1 MERIREVQGR
11 KPVVHPSA
19 WIADN
24 AYLMGDIEVHEG
36 ASIWPGAVLR
46 AEYGRII
53 VGRNAAILDRA
64 VVHGGGVG
72 ALTRVTDIGEGTVI
86 GVAAMIHGMAAG
98 RNTRIGDN
106 ATVLEA
112 AMVGDWCFVEPRA
125 AILPRAVI
133 PSSSVVAGVPGAV
146 TGQIDQRIQQL
157 LTIQGHQLAARADL
171 HRGGTKPGTSM
182 NDSSAEEGRS
192 NLIRSL
198 DGKTPKI
205 SPKAWVSEA
214 AYVVGDVEIGE
225 QVTVFPGA
233 VVRGDAGKI
242 TIGAKTNV
250 QDNAVIY
257 SDGDLDIGESTTIGH
272 AVTIHGRRVGNHC
285 LIGNNSTVSEGVEI
299 GDFSVIAAGAAVA
312 PHSVVPGD
320 SFVAGVPG
328 EILWRTEP
336 ERRRAMEESGGEG
349 YARLSAIYQAEGL
362 GSWPPD
368 GEPPS

>member
-1 MERIREVQGR
+1 MPIREVQGHT
-11 KPVVHPSA
+11 PVVHPTA

-24 AYLMGDIEVHEG
+24 AYLMGDIEVREG

-53 VGRNAAILDRA
+53 VGRNAVILDRA

-72 ALTRVTDIGEGTVI
+72 ALTRVTEIGEGSVL
-86 GVAAMIHGMAAG
+86 GSSAMVHGMSAG

-106 ATVLEA
+106 ATILEA

-125 AILPRAVI
+125 VVLPRAVI
-133 PSSSVVAGVPGAV
+133 PAYSIVAGIPGTV
-146 TGQIDQRIQQL
+146 TGRIDQRLQQL
-157 LTIQGHQLAARADL
+157 LTIQSHQFAARAEM
-171 HRGGTKPGTSM
+171 HRQSDENVGEAS
-182 NDSSAEEGRS
+182 EGRM

-214 AYVVGDVEIGE
+214 AYVVGDVEIGD

-233 VVRGDAGKI
+233 VVRGDMGKI
-242 TIGAKTNV
+242 TIGARTNV

-257 SDGDLDIGESTTIGH
+257 SDGDLDIGENTTIGH
-272 AVTIHGRRVGNHC
+272 AVTIHGRRIGSHS
-285 LIGNNSTVSEGVEI
+285 LIGNNSTVSEGSEI
-299 GDFSVIAAGAAVA
+299 GEFSVVAAGAAVA
-312 PHSVVPGD
+312 PNTIVPPD
-320 SFVAGVPG
+320 SFVAGVPA
-328 EILWRTEP
+328 EILWQTEP
-336 ERRRAMEESGGEG
+336 ERRRALQETGGEG

-368 GEPPS
+368 GAPPS

>member
-1 MERIREVQGR
+1 MQRIREVQGR

-24 AYLMGDIEVHEG
+24 AYLMGDIEVREG

-53 VGRNAAILDRA
+53 VGRGAAVQDRA

-72 ALTRVTDIGEGTVI
+72 ALTRVTDIGEGAVI
-86 GVAAMIHGMAAG
+86 GVAAMVHGMAAG

-125 AILPRAVI
+125 VVLPRAVI
-133 PSSSVVAGVPGAV
+133 PSYSVVSGVPGIV
-146 TGQIDQRIQQL
+146 TGRIDQGIQQL
-157 LTIQGHQLAARADL
+157 LTIQAHQIAAQADL
-171 HRGGTKPGTSM
+171 HRQDNSR
-182 NDSSAEEGRS
+182 DSGSGKGS
-192 NLIRSL
+192 INVIRSL

-214 AYVVGDVEIGE
+214 AYVVGDVEIGD
-225 QVTVFPGA
+225 QATIFPGA
-233 VVRGDAGKI
+233 VVRGDTGKI

-257 SDGDLDIGESTTIGH
+257 TDGDLEIGENTTIGH
-272 AVTIHGRRVGNHC
+272 AATIHGRRIGGHCLVGN
-285 LIGNNSTVSEGVEI
+285 NATVSEGVEI
-299 GDFSVIAAGAAVA
+299 GDFSVAAAGAAVA
-312 PHSVVPGD
+312 PHSIIPPD
-320 SFVAGVPG
+320 SFVAGVPA
-328 EILWRTEP
+328 EILWQTEP
-336 ERRRAMEESGGEG
+336 ERRRVLEETGGEG
-349 YARLSAIYQAEGL
+349 YARLSAVYQAAGL
-362 GSWPPD
+362 GSWPPE
-368 GEPPS
+368 GQPPS